1 MAKNIDAKLKNIQGL
16 FSSASSQDSVLGKD
30 GIYII
35 PEYQRAYNWRYNEQ
49 CDKLWQDI
57 EAFIENKENDAYFF
71 GSIIINS
78 DSEQLYIIDGQQRV
92 TTFILL
98 LKALLVKI
106 NTVLKAMPSD
116 DESKAV
122 REALENRRKS
132 ILGCLYAI
140 DEDDISMV
148 TGGNIPLC
156 NLDVKYDNKSINEEY
171 AQDVKVILRES
182 TYGEIESNV
191 TKIKYK
197 QGDNK
202 YTNFFRNF
210 KYFKDKLD
218 AYDSTKLN
226 TFARTLLNSCQVI
239 VIVSYQTEE
248 AIEIFNSL
256 NSTGMPLAD
265 ADILSAKLYSNYGS
279 DKAGFNDKW
288 GNIIKATNLL
298 KAKGIVT
305 IDDVLNQ
312 YMYILRAKRNEKDTT
327 LPGVRRYF
335 TDINQEPLKDPRRF
349 ITEFESIIDIWQDTV
364 LTTDD
369 EHNITEAEAENNKK
383 IESLKRILLELNN
396 NFKFYYATYFFFN
409 QETPS
414 SENLLFVE
422 ALIKLFALLSISDY
436 GYSSSNFKVFLIGLN
451 MEIGAGVSTKEIV
464 RLINSHIQKNFDK
477 SDILKKI
484 KESNPSNG
492 LIYLNEYLFTNNS
505 EQSIDFATQKIEIEH
520 IMPASGKNII
530 AIRDDAGMD
539 EETFNQYANKIGNKI
554 LLEQSING
562 SISNDWFRVKKQSS
576 VKDKR
581 GYKDSEFPIAK
592 SLVVYSRDKWGR
604 KDIDDATEKAAQRIV
619 DYIFS

>member
-57 EAFIENKENDAYFF
+57 EAFIENKENDTYFF

-78 DSEQLYIIDGQQRV
+78 DKDQLYVIDGQQRV

-98 LKALLVKI
+98 LKALLVRI
-106 NTVLKAMPSD
+106 NSVLKTMPSD

-148 TGGNIPLC
+148 TSGSIPLSD
-156 NLDVKYDNKSINEEY
+156 LSIKYDNKSINEEY
-171 AQDVKVILRES
+171 ADDVKVILREP
-182 TYGEIESNV
+182 TYDRIESNV
-191 TKIKYK
+191 KTIKYK

-202 YTNFFRNF
+202 YTNFFKNF
-210 KYFKDKLD
+210 KYFKEKLD
-218 AYDSTKLN
+218 TYDSTKLN
-226 TFARTLLNSCQVI
+226 AFARTLLNNCQII

-279 DKAGFNDKW
+279 DKTSFNDKW
-288 GNIIKATNLL
+288 GSIIKATNML
-298 KAKGIVT
+298 KAQGIVT

-335 TDINQEPLKDPRRF
+335 TDINQEPLKDPQRF
-349 ITEFESIIDIWQDTV
+349 ITEFEDIISIWQNDAS
-364 LTTDD
+364 D
-369 EHNITEAEAENNKK
+369 EP
-383 IESLKRILLELNN
+383 ESSNELNALRQILFELNN

-409 QETPS
+409 KDKPC
-414 SENLLFVE
+414 SEKLLFVA
-422 ALIKLFALLSISDY
+422 ALLRLFALLSISDY
-436 GYSSSNFKVFLIGLN
+436 GYSSSIFKVFLISVN
-451 MEIGAGVSTKEIV
+451 MEIGAGVSTEALVK
-464 RLINSHIQKNFDK
+464 LIDTHIHKNFDK
-477 SDILKKI
+477 ANI
-484 KESNPSNG
+484 KQAIIESNPSNG
-492 LIYLNEYLFTNNS
+492 LIYLNEYLFAKEHHESVSFSTR
-505 EQSIDFATQKIEIEH
+505 KIEIEH
-520 IMPASGKNII
+520 IMPSSGKNIV
-530 AIRDDAGMD
+530 AVRDDANMD
-539 EETFNQYANKIGNKI
+539 EETFSRYANKIGNKI
-554 LLEQSING
+554 LLEQFING
-562 SISNDWFRVKKQSS
+562 SISNDWFRVKKQNS
-576 VKDKR
+576 VNDKR
-581 GYKDSEFPIAK
+581 GYKDSVFPIAK
-592 SLVVYSRDKWGR
+592 SLVSFTKDKWE
-604 KDIDDATEKAAQRIV
+604 KDDIDTASDKAAQRIT
-619 DYIFS
+619 DYIFGDGNE

>member
-16 FSSASSQDSVLGKD
+16 FSSVSSQDSVLGKD

-49 CDKLWQDI
+49 CDKLWQDL
-57 EAFIENKENDAYFF
+57 ESFIENKENDAYFF

-78 DSEQLYIIDGQQRV
+78 DREQLYIIDGQQRV

-98 LKALLVKI
+98 LKALLIEI
-106 NTVLKAMPSD
+106 NTAIRKMSSD
-116 DESKAV
+116 DDSKTIK
-122 REALENRRKS
+122 ETLENRRKS
-132 ILGCLYAI
+132 ILGCLYVI

-148 TGGNIPLC
+148 TSGNIHLAK
-156 NLDVKYDNKSINEEY
+156 LKTKYDNKSINEEY
-171 AQDVKVILRES
+171 ADDMKVILSEQ
-182 TYGEIESNV
+182 TFDEIE
-191 TKIKYK
+191 TGIKKIKYK

-210 KYFKDKLD
+210 KYFKEKLD
-218 AYDSTKLN
+218 SYDSTKIN
-226 TFARTLLNSCQVI
+226 VFAKTLLNDCQII

-265 ADILSAKLYSNYGS
+265 ADILSAKLYSNYGT
-279 DKAGFNDKW
+279 DKTAFKNKW
-288 GNIIKATNLL
+288 GNIIRATNLL
-298 KAKGIVT
+298 KAQGVGT
-305 IDDVLNQ
+305 IDDILNQ
-312 YMYILRAKRNEKDTT
+312 YMYILRAQRNERDTT

-335 TDINQEPLKDPRRF
+335 MDINQEPLKNSGKF
-349 ITEFESIIDIWQDTV
+349 ISDFETIIDIWQNTV
-364 LTTDD
+364 LNTESEDNTT
-369 EHNITEAEAENNKK
+369 EVENNKK
-383 IESLKRILLELNN
+383 IESLKQILFELNN
-396 NFKFYYATYFFFN
+396 NFKFYYATYFFFH

-414 SENLLFVE
+414 GEKLIFVE

-451 MEIGAGVSTKEIV
+451 MEIGAGVSTREIV
-464 RLINSHIQKNFDK
+464 RLINSHIQKDFDK

-492 LIYLNEYLFTNNS
+492 LIYLNEYLFANNS
-505 EQSIDFATQKIEIEH
+505 KQSIDFATQKIEIEH

-592 SLVVYSRDKWGR
+592 SLVTYSKDKWE
-604 KDIDDATEKAAQRIV
+604 KEDIDKATEKAAQRIA